1 MGKFRVEIT
10 ELAKKQ
16 IAKHLKSGDQSS
28 IKKITIIL
36 KELAETPYT
45 GVGKPEA
52 LKENLTGFW
61 SRKINPKD
69 RLIYTVNDDLV
80 IVDVISAMGYYSDK
94 KLMNLLRNLLFPFA
108 ILYGLITGIRN
119 FLFDQGFLKSY
130 SFDLPIIAVGNLS
143 VGGTGKTPQIEYLIR
158 LLADKYKI
166 ATLSRG
172 YKRQSKGFILA
183 QATSNVKNLGDEP
196 FQFFRKFPSIQV
208 AVDADRKNGI
218 EQLLS
223 LSEKPEV
230 ILLDDA
236 FQHRKVK
243 AGFYILL
250 TSYGDLYSDDFMLP
264 TGNLRESR
272 NGAKRA
278 DVIIVTKCPF
288 NLSLDEQNKIRK
300 RLKVDVNQELYFTF
314 IAYEEFIYGENRKI
328 NVNDIQVAAKVL
340 VAGIAKPEPFFA
352 YLQDT
357 NDVCLSFQDHHNF
370 TDKDILEI
378 KNLAQN
384 NIIITTE
391 KDYVRL
397 KGSLPSE
404 QLFYLPIQSSFVSGS
419 ENFDKTILNYVGTST
434 RNS

>member
-1 MGKFRVEIT
+1 
-10 ELAKKQ
+10 
-16 IAKHLKSGDQSS
+16 
-28 IKKITIIL
+28 
-36 KELAETPYT
+36 
-45 GVGKPEA
+45 
-52 LKENLTGFW
+52 
-61 SRKINPKD
+61 
-69 RLIYTVNDDLV
+69 
-80 IVDVISAMGYYSDK
+80 
-94 KLMNLLRNLLFPFA
+94 MNLLRKILFPFA
-108 ILYGLITGIRN
+108 ILYGLITSIRN
-119 FLFDQGFLKSY
+119 FLFEKGILKSY
-130 SFDLPIIAVGNLS
+130 SFDLPVIAVGNLS

-158 LLADKYKI
+158 LLSNKYKI

-183 QATSNVKNLGDEP
+183 QAGTNAKILGDEP
-196 FQFFRKFPSIQV
+196 FQFFQKFPSIKV

-223 LSEKPEV
+223 QTEKPEI

-250 TSYGDLYSDDFMLP
+250 TSYGDLYSDDWMLP

-272 NGAKRA
+272 KGAKRA
-278 DVIIVTKCPF
+278 DTIIVTKCPF
-288 NLSLDEQNKIRK
+288 NLSFEEQDDIKK
-300 RLKVDVNQELYFTF
+300 RLKLSKNQELYFTF
-314 IAYEEFIYGENRKI
+314 IAYDDCIYGENRKI
-328 NVNDIQVAAKVL
+328 NVNEIQSAAKVL
-340 VAGIAKPEPFFA
+340 AAGIAKPEPFFS
-352 YLQDT
+352 YLQNS
-357 NDVCLSFQDHHNF
+357 NDVCLSFPDHHNF

-378 KNLAQN
+378 KNSAQN

-419 ENFDKTILNYVGTST
+419 ENFNKTILDYVGTST
-434 RNS
+434 RNR